1 MGLRGDPEL
10 AWVGDGFPK
19 AGGPVTA
26 RLPRGSLDC
35 ELILKTAEQLAG
47 ESGLADVTIRRVAT
61 VLGVQHTAVHHH
73 FPRRRDLVDALLA
86 GAVQRFNDAFPV
98 ISSEHWET
106 HLRSY
111 WNAYRDVLRTDP
123 ALLELIVGQWVAM
136 GRSQEALDLSY
147 LRIDAQLDVLLRAG
161 FSPEQAG
168 YAYHLLS
175 TYTRGC
181 LTSERQFLQA
191 GGGVGPDEGGGESAV
206 RMPGGLDRYPSLGQV
221 AARNWSYTFATDE
234 DFHSGI
240 DVIIAGLRA
249 GLQPPG

>member
-1 MGLRGDPEL
+1 M
-10 AWVGDGFPK
+10 
-19 AGGPVTA
+19 A
-26 RLPRGSLDC
+26 RLPRGSLDP
-35 ELILKTAEQLAG
+35 ELILTTAERLAADC
-47 ESGLADVTIRRVAT
+47 GLAEVTIRRVAAA
-61 VLGVQHTAVHHH
+61 LGVQHTAVHHH

-86 GAVQRFNDAFPV
+86 RAVQRFNDAFPV
-98 ISSEHWET
+98 ISSDHWES
-106 HLRSY
+106 HLRGY
-111 WNAYRDVLRTDP
+111 WNAYRDVLRADP

-161 FSPEQAG
+161 FSAEQAG

-191 GGGVGPDEGGGESAV
+191 GGGAGPEAGGADPAV
-206 RMPGGLDRYPSLGQV
+206 RMPGALDRYPSLGHV

-234 DFHSGI
+234 DFHHGL

-249 GLQPPG
+249 GLPSPS

>member
-1 MGLRGDPEL
+1 VTAPSN
-10 AWVGDGFPK
+10 
-19 AGGPVTA
+19 AGGPGSV
-26 RLPRGSLDC
+26 RLPRGSLDPA
-35 ELILKTAEQLAG
+35 LILTTAERLAAD
-47 ESGLADVTIRRVAT
+47 SGLAEVTIRRVAT
-61 VLGVQHTAVHHH
+61 ALGVQHTAVHHH
-73 FPRRRDLVDALLA
+73 FPRRGDLVDALL
-86 GAVQRFNDAFPV
+86 GRAVQRFNDAFPV

-106 HLRSY
+106 HLRGY
-111 WNAYRDVLRTDP
+111 WQAFRDVLRADP

-136 GRSQEALDLSY
+136 GRSREALDLSY

-191 GGGVGPDEGGGESAV
+191 GGAPGPDAGGADAAA
-206 RMPGGLDRYPSLGQV
+206 RMPGVLDRYPSLGRV

-234 DFHSGI
+234 DFHHGL
-240 DVIIAGLRA
+240 DVIMAGLRA
-249 GLQPPG
+249 SLPPST